1 MIERHYF
8 QNQLVKSYDFSFGFC
23 IPGSTNSWDAIY
35 DLPPINEDIIQKMIA
50 NPYETQSDS
59 FYFVGDELIV
69 HNKARYQYVKE
80 EYEVDNTLGL
90 ASLSMMD

>member
-1 MIERHYF
+1 
-8 QNQLVKSYDFSFGFC
+8 
-23 IPGSTNSWDAIY
+23 
-35 DLPPINEDIIQKMIA
+35 MIA

-59 FYFVGDELIV
+59 FYFVGDELIM